1 MILLKK
7 LHLVLGLLFTI
18 NFVYSLFDHH
28 DTHKLLVWEVDIL
41 IYRIYSFVIAL
52 VFIRLYLKVKSET
65 SKNE

>member
-18 NFVYSLFDHH
+18 NFIYSLFDQH